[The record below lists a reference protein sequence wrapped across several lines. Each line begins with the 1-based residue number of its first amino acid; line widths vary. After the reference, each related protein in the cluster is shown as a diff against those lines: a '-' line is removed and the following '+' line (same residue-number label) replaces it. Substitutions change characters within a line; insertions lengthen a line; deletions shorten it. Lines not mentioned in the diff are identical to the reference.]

1 MRSSLPKY
9 IGLQNTYCRSTS
21 THQNTHQCNK
31 MRYYITIS
39 KRLRYIEDIL
49 SNQRKYKTSKVG
61 KIKLVMWT
69 IFKTKVVNMNIDII
83 ECLHKKQRFDNAF
96 RMHPASR

>member
-1 MRSSLPKY
+1 
-9 IGLQNTYCRSTS
+9 
-21 THQNTHQCNK
+21 

-83 ECLHKKQRFDNAF
+83 ECLHKKTTF
-96 RMHPASR
+96 